1 MIHCPLC
8 GEMISQRAVRC
19 RYCGEEINDG
29 GGGGQYYPQ
38 QRTMCGLAIASMVLG
53 IVGLVTF
60 CISFITIPCSLL
72 AIILG
77 AVAMRKIKS
86 HKLKGQGMA
95 IAGLVCGIIAMVFW
109 VLIFG
114 FAAAALQKARPF

>member
-1 MIHCPLC
+1 MF
-8 GEMISQRAVRC
+8 
-19 RYCGEEINDG
+19 
-29 GGGGQYYPQ
+29 
-38 QRTMCGLAIASMVLG
+38 GLAIASMVLG

-60 CISFITIPCSLL
+60 CIWFITIPCSLL

-77 AVAMRKIKS
+77 TVAMRKIKS

-95 IAGLVCGIIAMVFW
+95 IAGLVCGIIAMVVW

-114 FAAAALQKARPF
+114 VAAAALQKARPF